1 MFAGKGHGSK
11 LSLEELKQTPPH
23 TNYITHNGLKNV
35 KKPGKVSAVFNVGA
49 KFQSTSLNENL
60 FKGPEL

>member
-11 LSLEELKQTPPH
+11 LSLEELEQTPPH

-35 KKPGKVSAVFNVGA
+35 KKPGKVSVVFNVGA

>member
-11 LSLEELKQTPPH
+11 LSLEEFKQTPPH

-35 KKPGKVSAVFNVGA
+35 KKPGKMSVVFNVGA

>member
-1 MFAGKGHGSK
+1 MFAGKGNGSK

-35 KKPGKVSAVFNVGA
+35 KKPGKVSVVFNVGA